1 MPARL
6 VRVVSNDSKGRLRAA
21 FFMGA
26 PLERGP
32 TSPMKSPLIAL
43 CLTVLAACTS
53 APPSSVPTSLA
64 PQAAGPWAGW
74 SDYALPGKRSTV
86 YRAHREGARFVV
98 HAQAESSA
106 SMFRRQL
113 RIDAAQLGR
122 VQFSWRVAD
131 LIDQAD
137 LAEADASD
145 SPVRLVFAFDGDHGR
160 LSMRARMLFELAQA
174 LTGEPPPYATLM
186 YAWDNRAVP
195 GTVIVGPRTDR
206 VRKIVVETGPSRLG
220 QWLQYERD
228 LAADFRLAYGEE
240 PGPLIGMALMTDA
253 DNTSSRA
260 AGQYG
265 EVRLISRDGKAL

>member
-1 MPARL
+1 
-6 VRVVSNDSKGRLRAA
+6 
-21 FFMGA
+21 
-26 PLERGP
+26 
-32 TSPMKSPLIAL
+32 MKSPLIAL
-43 CLTVLAACTS
+43 CLIALGACTS
-53 APPSSVPTSLA
+53 APPASPGL
-64 PQAAGPWAGW
+64 QAAGPWAGW
-74 SDYALPGKRSTV
+74 SDYALPGKRSTI
-86 YRAHREGARFVV
+86 YRTQREGAGFVI

-113 RIDAAQLGR
+113 RVDAAQLGR
-122 VQFSWRVAD
+122 VQFSWRVAG

-186 YAWDNRAVP
+186 YAWDNRAAP

-228 LAADFRLAYGEE
+228 LAADFRLAYGED
-240 PGPLIGMALMTDA
+240 PGALIGVALMTDA
-253 DNTSSRA
+253 DNTGSRA

-265 EVRLISRDGKAL
+265 EVRLIARDGSLL

>member
-1 MPARL
+1 
-6 VRVVSNDSKGRLRAA
+6 VRVESNDSKGRLRAA

-26 PLERGP
+26 PLKRDAAL
-32 TSPMKSPLIAL
+32 SMKTRLIAL
-43 CLTVLAACTS
+43 CLMALGACTS
-53 APPSSVPTSLA
+53 APPSSVPVSPA
-64 PQAAGPWAGW
+64 SPAVGPWAGW
-74 SDYALPGKRSTV
+74 NDYTLPGKRATV
-86 YRAHREGARFVV
+86 YRTQRDGSRFIVN
-98 HAQAESSA
+98 AQAESSA

-113 RIDAAQLGR
+113 RIDASQLGR
-122 VQFSWRVAD
+122 VQFSWRVAG

-145 SPVRLVFAFDGDHGR
+145 SPVRLVLAFDGDHGR
-160 LSMRARMLFELAQA
+160 LSTRARMLFELAQA

-186 YAWDNRAVP
+186 YAWDNRAAP

-206 VRKIVVETGPSRLG
+206 VRKIVVETGTSRLG

-240 PGPLIGMALMTDA
+240 PGPLIGVALMTDA

>member
-1 MPARL
+1 
-6 VRVVSNDSKGRLRAA
+6 
-21 FFMGA
+21 
-26 PLERGP
+26 
-32 TSPMKSPLIAL
+32 MKSHLLVL
-43 CLTVLAACTS
+43 CSLALAACSTTPT
-53 APPSSVPTSLA
+53 PPPVTPA
-64 PQAAGPWAGW
+64 AAAGPWVGW
-74 SDYALPGKRSTV
+74 SDYALPGKRSTQ
-86 YRAHREGARFVV
+86 YRTQRDGGRLIV

-122 VQFSWRVAD
+122 VQFSWRVPG
-131 LIDQAD
+131 LIAQAD
-137 LAEADASD
+137 LAEADVSD
-145 SPVRLVFAFDGDHGR
+145 SPVRVVFAFDGDHGR

-186 YAWDNRAVP
+186 YAWDNRAAP

-206 VRKIVVETGPSRLG
+206 VRKIVVETGPARLG

-228 LAADFRLAYGEE
+228 LAADFKLAYGEE
-240 PGPLIGMALMTDA
+240 PGPLIGVALMTDA
-253 DNTSSRA
+253 DNTGSRA

>member
-6 VRVVSNDSKGRLRAA
+6 VRVESNDSKGRLRAA
-21 FFMGA
+21 FFMGT
-26 PLERGP
+26 PLR
-32 TSPMKSPLIAL
+32 SVSMSMKIRPLVL
-43 CLTVLAACTS
+43 CLLALGACTS
-53 APPSSVPTSLA
+53 APPPATTTA
-64 PQAAGPWAGW
+64 TPAAAGPWAGW
-74 SDYALPGKRSTV
+74 SDYALPGKRATI
-86 YRAHREGARFVV
+86 YRTQREGARFIVD
-98 HAQAESSA
+98 ARAESSA

-122 VQFSWRVAD
+122 VQFSWRVAS

-137 LAEADASD
+137 LAEADVSD
-145 SPVRLVFAFDGDHGR
+145 SPVRLVLAFDGDHGR

-186 YAWDNRAVP
+186 YAWDNRAAP

-206 VRKIVVETGPSRLG
+206 VRKIIVETGPTRLG

-240 PGPLIGMALMTDA
+240 PGPLIGVALMTDA

-265 EVRLISRDGKAL
+265 EVRLMSRDGKAL

>member
-1 MPARL
+1 MEQPHIA
-6 VRVVSNDSKGRLRAA
+6 DAA
-21 FFMGA
+21 S
-26 PLERGP
+26 
-32 TSPMKSPLIAL
+32 TMKIRSLAL
-43 CLTVLAACTS
+43 CLLVLTACSS
-53 APPSSVPTSLA
+53 APPSAA
-64 PQAAGPWAGW
+64 PGPKAAAAAGPWAGW
-74 SDYALPGKRSTV
+74 NDYVLPGKRATV
-86 YRAHREGARFVV
+86 YSTQRDGARFIVN
-98 HAQAESSA
+98 AQAESSA

-122 VQFSWRVAD
+122 VQFSWRVAG
-131 LIDQAD
+131 LIAQAD

-160 LSMRARMLFELAQA
+160 LSLRARMLFELAQA

-186 YAWDNRAVP
+186 YAWDNRAEP

-253 DNTSSRA
+253 DNTSTRA

-265 EVRLISRDGKAL
+265 EVRLFSRDGKAL

>member
-1 MPARL
+1 
-6 VRVVSNDSKGRLRAA
+6 
-21 FFMGA
+21 MGA
-26 PLERGP
+26 PLEGGIAL
-32 TSPMKSPLIAL
+32 SMKNRLIAL
-43 CLTVLAACTS
+43 SLLALAACSS
-53 APPSSVPTSLA
+53 APPPSA
-64 PQAAGPWAGW
+64 PMPSAAVGVGPWAGW
-74 SDYALPGKRSTV
+74 DHYTLPGKRTTV
-86 YRAHREGARFVV
+86 YRTQREGARFIV

-122 VQFSWRVAD
+122 VQFSWRVAG
-131 LIDQAD
+131 LIEQAD
-137 LAEADASD
+137 LAEADAAD

-186 YAWDNRAVP
+186 YAWDNRAAP

-206 VRKIVVETGPSRLG
+206 VRKIVVETGASRLG

-240 PGPLIGMALMTDA
+240 PGPLIGVALMTDA

-265 EVRLISRDGKAL
+265 EVRLFSRDGKAL